1 MFHELTMLHLLL
13 ELRPFDQC
21 PAVANWAF
29 VMASPLVTYLSSL
42 SSQSSHCPKIRWTL
56 FPNQSMPVVLV
67 ILIIFK
73 DMYYV
78 DQ

>member
-29 VMASPLVTYLSSL
+29 VMFLFSL
-42 SSQSSHCPKIRWTL
+42 ETL
-56 FPNQSMPVVLV
+56 FD
-67 ILIIFK
+67 K
-73 DMYYV
+73 DMYYMINKCV
-78 DQ
+78 FSLSFCKKKN